1 MPVNAPSFVD
11 GLVAL
16 DASQTRKRLAAALAE
31 ARLHAQWTA
40 GPSGDGIAEAIRH
53 VDGVLLEGAR
63 WAIKRLDD
71 ALLASRSAPARQ
83 ETLAEA
89 HAAVVAALDRDDDPI
104 TPVVPR
110 TPDSSRARSAGA
122 ARPRRLA
129 AEGLRRRA
137 RRQGRST
144 CSSIPNMKESARA
157 PERRHQLRRQQ
168 SHRAG
173 LEDRR
178 PEPRR

>member
-53 VDGVLLEGAR
+53 VDSVLLESAR
-63 WAIKRLDD
+63 WAIRRLDD

-104 TPVVPR
+104 TPVRP
-110 TPDSSRARSAGA
+110 SRSGFVSGAFGRRS
-122 ARPRRLA
+122 
-129 AEGLRRRA
+129 E
-137 RRQGRST
+137 
-144 CSSIPNMKESARA
+144 A
-157 PERRHQLRRQQ
+157 P
-168 SHRAG
+168 SPG
-173 LEDRR
+173 C
-178 PEPRR
+178 